1 MGNLCQ
7 RRKKQ
12 EKDINKE
19 DKLMQDES
27 EQTQNQEQ
35 DQQKN
40 QELAKSNNGK
50 QKVRIALVGSQGV
63 GKSTVFQ
70 NISFQSKST
79 KKLSSKVTQEIG
91 QHEEIE
97 IVCWTISEEDQNTTM
112 SEKLLK
118 NFDAI
123 AFVVDR
129 TRKDKLR
136 SDGLLMRQFISSPS
150 MLELPLLILI
160 NKSDKEGVGF
170 WEVNQEIGLQYI
182 QHREIHIQNC
192 SAQKNEGID
201 VGLNKII
208 LFVEAL
214 RNKKAQQAK

>member
-12 EKDINKE
+12 AKEIEKDC
-19 DKLMQDES
+19 KLIEETSQ
-27 EQTQNQEQ
+27 QTQSQEQ
-35 DQQKN
+35 EG
-40 QELAKSNNGK
+40 QEQVISGNGK

-63 GKSTVFQ
+63 GKSTVFEK
-70 NISFQSKST
+70 ISFQSKST
-79 KKLSSKVTQEIG
+79 KKLNSKVTQEIG

-97 IVCWTISEEDQNTTM
+97 IVCWTISEEDQHTTM
-112 SEKLLK
+112 NEKLLK

-136 SDGLLMRQFISSPS
+136 SDGLLMRQFISSPG

-182 QHREIHIQNC
+182 QQREIHIQNC
-192 SAQKNEGID
+192 SAQKNEGVDI
-201 VGLNKII
+201 GLNKII
-208 LFVEAL
+208 QFVEAL